1 MTDPTGR
8 GAHPEEPAEG
18 GAASSENTA
27 PQRTPH
33 PSEPAEGGE
42 AGGGPADTP
51 DPA

>member
-18 GAASSENTA
+18 GAVSEDTA